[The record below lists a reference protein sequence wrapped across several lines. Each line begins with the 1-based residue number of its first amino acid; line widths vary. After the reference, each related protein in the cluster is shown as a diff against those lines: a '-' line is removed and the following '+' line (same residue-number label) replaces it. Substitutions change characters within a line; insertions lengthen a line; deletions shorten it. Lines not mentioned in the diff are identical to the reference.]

1 MMRMAVLNENGEP
14 TLVFKQ
20 GERLH
25 IYCEFQMRQDI
36 NLPVINIEI
45 RDKFNLLVHAKN
57 TIQNHTPAPESVS
70 RGDVIHYYQ
79 NITLGFAPGNYV
91 INMECASVEKG
102 KTIKSL
108 KSSSLV
114 KNENFD
120 RVWRLGGAFA
130 IAVLPAIGENLE
142 LLHGGLCDQPGSG
155 VMQVISTG
163 TL

>member
-1 MMRMAVLNENGEP
+1 
-14 TLVFKQ
+14 
-20 GERLH
+20 
-25 IYCEFQMRQDI
+25 
-36 NLPVINIEI
+36 
-45 RDKFNLLVHAKN
+45 
-57 TIQNHTPAPESVS
+57 
-70 RGDVIHYYQ
+70 
-79 NITLGFAPGNYV
+79 
-91 INMECASVEKG
+91 MECASVEKG

-120 RVWRLGGAFA
+120 RVWRLAGAFA